1 LIPLSSED
9 RFPHGV
15 PGKLTDE
22 VSETGP
28 LLIHA
33 VPAFAAELEDALR
46 EAARPDLADQV
57 AALRVRQVC
66 RCEVE
71 GCASFYAAMPMRRW
85 FRRGKQLAVGEL
97 VVDTIDGE
105 IVYVEVLGRP
115 DVRAALRR

>member
-1 LIPLSSED
+1 VD
-9 RFPHGV
+9 RFPPGA
-15 PGKLTDE
+15 PGKLTE
-22 VSETGP
+22 AVSDTGP

-33 VPAFAAELEDALR
+33 VPGFAAELEDALR

-57 AALRVRQVC
+57 ATLRIRQVC
-66 RCEVE
+66 QCEVE
-71 GCASFYAAMPMRRW
+71 GCASFYTAMPMKRW
-85 FRRGKQLAVGEL
+85 FRRGKQLPVGEL